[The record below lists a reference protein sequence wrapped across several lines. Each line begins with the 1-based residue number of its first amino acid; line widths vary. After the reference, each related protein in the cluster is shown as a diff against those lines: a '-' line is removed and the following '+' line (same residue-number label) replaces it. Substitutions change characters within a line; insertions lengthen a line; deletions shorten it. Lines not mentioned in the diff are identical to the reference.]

1 MPSREDIDRFMKV
14 LDTVGAPT
22 ETLPEEASPE
32 REGAAEEEALPEE
45 GPPPDIGELLGSFE
59 GLGSPPAPAE
69 TQQAAETS
77 PEADEEFAGLD
88 FGSLFGEESAAGP
101 LEVIG
106 EPETPAEGI
115 EAQAPPEFVEPLL
128 EAPQGFEEAA
138 PAPPQGHGGPKA
150 PEAALGGGA
159 RMDAPAPPDFV
170 EPPSAGLEEESV
182 IEPPLEPPAEPFFEP
197 GPEAEGAEGMEM
209 LPQDLGPLDE
219 LPPPSAGIE
228 TAEMPPA
235 GEGGFELPIPETPRA
250 PEAPETFPATPESL
264 TGERIPPAPSES
276 FTPESIELPS
286 FEEMSLPEE
295 EPAVPPQAP
304 AGPEEMQP
312 PAGLEPKEEAL
323 PGGEA
328 PAEPQM
334 VSLGEEATDELGLDE
349 FTLPE
354 SVEEFGI
361 SQKPPAAAARKPA
374 AAEARVRPG
383 AKQEAIEE
391 LGEGEAEIALTEE
404 QFARFKRCLDS
415 LPRNLRMSIQDL
427 VVGGIGSGA
436 DLKRLID
443 LLTAGAPPL
452 EIATLAGKMS
462 GKRIRLPAGFEKR
475 TGIAFEAERRT
486 FGYAF
491 RENILPVVRVFALTA
506 ATLGLVIFLG
516 YRFVYRPM
524 YAYTNYRAGYDH
536 LLGDRS
542 QLANQRFA
550 SATATWPMKDWFY
563 RYADGF
569 STQGRYILAVDKYEE
584 LLKRWPGDKK
594 GIVDYARMMSTK
606 LLDYKKANELLQ
618 RILDVKLYDYDALLA
633 SGDNDMEWAAEDPS
647 RYEEARIAYA
657 SLIEKYGQKDE
668 TLFRML
674 RYFIRTDNY
683 EEAERLRSYF
693 AGREVKKVDAASY
706 AELGGYLID
715 REELSFAQEVLFK
728 AMEAQRDLPEI
739 HYNLARYY
747 YAVKDPAEE
756 MKALQGALMSLKKPG
771 PLSRSRI
778 VMEIDSHTRLGEL
791 YNRNQEYLNAEKEF
805 REAIRIVE
813 DSQKRKL
820 VGADKIFGL
829 PYRGLG
835 NLAYYVQGDLNAAY
849 LEYQKAIGNG
859 LKTPEMDY
867 KIGYIHY
874 AQEDYKAALDSFT
887 DASEAVS
894 PARIPLNL
902 LYAAGSTFYQRADYF
917 AAQGFFLRLSDILN
931 DRRAGISNFQPMEQA
946 DHRSLV
952 EYMLKVNN
960 NLGVVLYRLSERMGD
975 RRKRSQALAYLAAAT
990 EQYDVLSRDPET
1002 LRRPETRNLP
1012 SLNMRGILYPSSK
1025 FDPQIYRLIPK
1036 DLEALFF

>member
-1 MPSREDIDRFMKV
+1 MPSREDIDKFLKV

-22 ETLPEEASPE
+22 ETLPGEAGPAGEATAEEA
-32 REGAAEEEALPEE
+32 ALPEE

-59 GLGSPPAPAE
+59 GSESPPAPEE
-69 TQQAAETS
+69 TQQATEAP
-77 PEADEEFAGLD
+77 PEAGEEFAGLD

-106 EPETPAEGI
+106 EPEAPAAEGI
-115 EAQAPPEFVEPLL
+115 ETPDFVEPLL

-138 PAPPQGHGGPKA
+138 
-150 PEAALGGGA
+150 L
-159 RMDAPAPPDFV
+159 APPDF
-170 EPPSAGLEEESV
+170 EQPPSAGLEVEPV
-182 IEPPLEPPAEPFFEP
+182 IEPPLEPPAESFFGP
-197 GPEAEGAEGMEM
+197 DASALSGPEAQGMEM
-209 LPQDLGPLDE
+209 LPQDLGPLDG
-219 LPPPSAGIE
+219 LIPPSADIG

-235 GEGGFELPIPETPRA
+235 AEGLEAPAQAEPHPGPPPGEGGFEFQMPETPL
-250 PEAPETFPATPESL
+250 APETFPAAPEPL
-264 TGERIPPAPSES
+264 TGESIPPAPSES
-276 FTPESIELPS
+276 FMPESIELPS

-304 AGPEEMQP
+304 MGPEEIQP
-312 PAGLEPKEEAL
+312 PAGFEPKEEAP

-334 VSLGEEATDELGLDE
+334 ESLGEEATGDLGLDE

-374 AAEARVRPG
+374 AADEARGRRG
-383 AKQEAIEE
+383 ARQEAIEE
-391 LGEGEAEIALTEE
+391 LGAGEAEIALTEE

-415 LPRNLRMSIQDL
+415 LPRNLRMSIQDI

-436 DLKRLID
+436 DLRKLID
-443 LLTAGAPPL
+443 LLTAGASPM

-475 TGIAFEAERRT
+475 SGIAFEAERRT

-506 ATLGLVIFLG
+506 AALGLVIFLG

-550 SATATWPMKDWFY
+550 SATAMWPMKGWFY

-569 STQGRYILAVDKYEE
+569 SAQGRYILAVDKYEE

-594 GIVDYARMMSTK
+594 GIIDYARMMSTK
-606 LLDYKKANELLQ
+606 LLDYKKADELLQ

-674 RYFIRTDNY
+674 RYFIRTDDY
-683 EEAERLRSYF
+683 QEAERLRQYF

-715 REELSFAQEVLFK
+715 RNELSFAQDVLFK

-747 YAVKDPAEE
+747 LAVKDPAEE
-756 MKALQGALMSLKKPG
+756 MKALQGALMYLKRPG
-771 PLSRSRI
+771 AVSRSRI
-778 VMEIDSHTRLGEL
+778 VMEADSHTRLGEL
-791 YNRNQEYLNAEKEF
+791 YTRNQEYLNAEKEF

-820 VGADKIFGL
+820 VGTDKIFGL

-835 NLAYYVQGDLNAAY
+835 NLAYYVQGDLNEAY
-849 LEYQKAIGNG
+849 LEYQKAIANG

-874 AQEDYKAALDSFT
+874 AQEDYKAALNSFT
-887 DASEAVS
+887 DAAEAMS

-902 LYAAGSTFYQRADYF
+902 LYAAGDTFYQRADYF
-917 AAQGFFLRLSDILN
+917 AAQGYFLRLSDILN
-931 DRRAGISNFQPMEQA
+931 DRRAGISNFQPLEQA

-975 RRKRSQALAYLAAAT
+975 RRKRSQALAYLASAT

-1036 DLEALFF
+1036 DLESLFF